1 MAQEIVYKWKKRI
14 LKSPDS
20 LLEFNDVKFGWGLP
34 LKIPLFFYNV

>member
-20 LLEFNDVKFGWGLP
+20 LLEFNDVKFSWGFT
-34 LKIPLFFYNV
+34 LKNPFILL

>member
-20 LLEFNDVKFGWGLP
+20 LLEFNDVKFGWGFT
-34 LKIPLFFYNV
+34 LKNPFILL